1 MTSAPARYTY
11 KLLQYNGISKPI
23 LIRREKVTVISVET
37 VRKYSAGDVLHPAL
51 CLWKTLILVQQVP
64 QCLCENFQEIKKKRN
79 HLSWWKLPVPLAGE
93 STIKTLTVC
102 AKHPPRANLCN
113 TETIKYNSR
122 NPSVDTLS

>member
-11 KLLQYNGISKPI
+11 KLLQYNGISKPL

-64 QCLCENFQEIKKKRN
+64 QCLCENFQEIKKKEII
-79 HLSWWKLPVPLAGE
+79 LAGGNYR
-93 STIKTLTVC
+93 SPWLVSQLLK
-102 AKHPPRANLCN
+102 P
-113 TETIKYNSR
+113 
-122 NPSVDTLS
+122 